1 MVEISKKYKLKN
13 TVTFG
18 FVNWIGLWTLY
29 KKEVLRFLIVWIQ
42 TLLSPIISSLLFL
55 LVLALAIGNER
66 ADVLGYPFITFLA
79 PGLIAMQV
87 IQQAFSHSSSSFMIG
102 KIQGNIVDILYAPL
116 SPGEVTTAVILAS
129 ATRSFMIGA
138 FSLLVFY
145 FLVDIEIK
153 NYFFKDGVQMVVD
166 GYGLEE
172 ITEIME
178 TRIEYREKRE
188 KVQTDMLKA
197 MGDLSPAWGMVGTL
211 IGLVL
216 MLAGFGGEGGADN
229 LGGGMA
235 AALITTLYGAVFA
248 NLFFLPMA
256 DKMGNKTTQTS
267 MSAALLVE
275 AARLIHQKKHPL
287 IVREKL
293 NSFIPPGEWKTEG

>member
-116 SPGEVTTAVILAS
+116 SPGEVTTAVVLAS
-129 ATRSFMIGA
+129 ATRSFMIA
-138 FSLLVFY
+138 FISIIIFY
-145 FLVDIEIK
+145 FLVDIEIR
-153 NYFFKDGVQMVVD
+153 NIYAVIFF
-166 GYGLEE
+166 
-172 ITEIME
+172 
-178 TRIEYREKRE
+178 
-188 KVQTDMLKA
+188 
-197 MGDLSPAWGMVGTL
+197 TL
-211 IGLVL
+211 ISSIILGCIGIIAGLW
-216 MLAGFGGEGGADN
+216 AEKFDH
-229 LGGGMA
+229 MA
-235 AALITTLYGAVFA
+235 TVT
-248 NLFFLPMA
+248 
-256 DKMGNKTTQTS
+256 
-267 MSAALLVE
+267 
-275 AARLIHQKKHPL
+275 
-287 IVREKL
+287 
-293 NSFIPPGEWKTEG
+293 SFIIIPLSFLSGTFYSIERLPQILQTISKCNPFFYMIDGFRYGFLEKSDGSIFIGSTYLVGLSILLWFVSYLLYKKGYKIKS